1 MRKNLLKVQFWDLLK
16 PKNWCG
22 TILWNFYIVE
32 KKIHSER
39 YFDGKFFHLRACQK
53 FLGSKSYKKKFSF
66 SLKPAIFW
74 NRTNLLIFILGLNK
88 IRCSEKYLFELTG
101 TTRVIISLSEKKKCY
116 IFVSFL
122 TNFWKISSVK
132 KKLRKVPLRKQIY
145 SKRKF
150 GSTKWLKV
158 WKSLKIFFQIS
169 RYKFLG

>member
-22 TILWNFYIVE
+22 TILSNFYIVE

-74 NRTNLLIFILGLNK
+74 NRTNLLIFIKLIFILGLNK
-88 IRCSEKYLFELTG
+88 IRCSEKYLLELTG
-101 TTRVIISLSEKKKCY
+101 TTRVIISLSEKKMLHFC
-116 IFVSFL
+116 I
-122 TNFWKISSVK
+122 ISD
-132 KKLRKVPLRKQIY
+132 
-145 SKRKF
+145 
-150 GSTKWLKV
+150 
-158 WKSLKIFFQIS
+158 
-169 RYKFLG
+169 